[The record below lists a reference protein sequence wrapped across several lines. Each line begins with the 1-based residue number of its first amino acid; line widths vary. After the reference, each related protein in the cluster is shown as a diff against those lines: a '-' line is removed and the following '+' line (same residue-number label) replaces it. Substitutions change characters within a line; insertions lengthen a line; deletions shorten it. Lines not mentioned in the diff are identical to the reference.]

1 MLFINKIF
9 IFFKRE
15 LKLFYT
21 NIVDLLTNIL
31 FFFLSI
37 FIFIFALGT
46 DDKLLE
52 TIGVGII
59 WSLLLLSST
68 LSIRKFYEEDFKNG
82 TLIVVHMGGISYELM
97 AFLKI
102 VSHFLFVQIP
112 FLITIPVASMFFN
125 LPMNEVYVLFLTF
138 VIGSLILSCLGSI
151 SASMNLLNSTNFS
164 IGSIIVLLFSIP
176 VIIFSVGIKNSDVDF
191 FSMINLLLGIS
202 LVFLGISPWS
212 SAACIRLALR
222 NK

>member
-1 MLFINKIF
+1 MSFIGKIF
-9 IFFKRE
+9 IFLKRE
-15 LKLFYT
+15 SKLFYI
-21 NIVDLLTNIL
+21 NLVDLFSNIL

-37 FIFIFALGT
+37 FVFIFALGT
-46 DDKLLE
+46 DDQLLE

-82 TLIVVHMGGISYELM
+82 TLVVIHMGGISYELL

-102 VSHFLFVQIP
+102 ISHFIFIQIP
-112 FLITIPVASMFFN
+112 FLITIPVAGMFFN
-125 LPMNEVYVLFLTF
+125 LPMNEIYVLFITF

-151 SASMNLLNSTNFS
+151 SASMNLLNNANFS
-164 IGSIIVLLFSIP
+164 MGSIIVILFSIP
-176 VIIFSVGIKNSDVDF
+176 VIIFSVGISKADSNFISV
-191 FSMINLLLGIS
+191 INLLLGIS

>member
-9 IFFKRE
+9 LFFKRE
-15 LKLFYT
+15 FKLCYK
-21 NIVDLLTNIL
+21 NIVDLLSNIL

-37 FIFIFALGT
+37 FIFIFALGA
-46 DDKLLE
+46 DDKLLQ
-52 TIGVGII
+52 TVGVGII

-68 LSIRKFYEEDFKNG
+68 LSLRRFYEDDFKNG
-82 TLIVVHMGGISYELM
+82 TLIVIHMGGISYELLV
-97 AFLKI
+97 FLKI
-102 VSHFLFVQIP
+102 ISHFIFVQIP
-112 FLITIPVASMFFN
+112 FLITIPIAGIFFH

-138 VIGSLILSCLGSI
+138 IIGSLILSCLGSI

-176 VIIFSVGIKNSDVDF
+176 VIIFSVSINETDTNF
-191 FSMINLLLGIS
+191 FSIINLLLGIS

-212 SAACIRLALR
+212 SGACIKLALR

>member
-9 IFFKRE
+9 LFFKRE

>member
-125 LPMNEVYVLFLTF
+125 LPMNEVYILFLTF